1 MANNNLI
8 VIAYLSQIMMFDRD
22 VPSAMVVAPVLGKE
36 NAG

>member
-8 VIAYLSQIMMFDRD
+8 VITYLSQIMMDRD
-22 VPSAMVVAPVLGKE
+22 VPSAIVVAPVLGKE